1 MPNSNLVD
9 LISCVPGDYAF
20 HRQTYDRPEGFHFDL
35 DVTKRFCEEHGF
47 FFNAVPEPGADQAE
61 AFFVHIRR

>member
-1 MPNSNLVD
+1 MPSSNLVD

-20 HRQTYDRPEGFHFDL
+20 HRAAYDRPEGFNFDL

-47 FFNAVPEPGADQAE
+47 FFRAIPGVEVEITE
-61 AFFVHIRR
+61 AFFVNIRR